1 MIGPAA
7 QKKQRVAVNPANQK
21 DSQATMHKYPA
32 MTQPSHTRKH
42 RRRAPGSPLSLL
54 TGLLLLCLTGAIAAE
69 DLQQDNQAIHAL
81 LDGLHR
87 DASEARFEDYFARFT
102 PDAVF
107 LGTDRSERW
116 TIPEFKAYA
125 APVFAEGRGWTYH
138 RVERH
143 IEGSGSTRWFD
154 EVLHNEKLG
163 HCRGTGVVIHSAQG
177 WRIAHY
183 ALTMLVPNSIAAE
196 VGRQTQ
202 AAEAAAEM
210 P

>member
-125 APVFAEGRGWTYH
+125 APVFAEGRGWT
-138 RVERH
+138 
-143 IEGSGSTRWFD
+143 
-154 EVLHNEKLG
+154 
-163 HCRGTGVVIHSAQG
+163 
-177 WRIAHY
+177 
-183 ALTMLVPNSIAAE
+183 
-196 VGRQTQ
+196 
-202 AAEAAAEM
+202 
-210 P
+210 

>member
-7 QKKQRVAVNPANQK
+7 QIKEKVAVSPANQE
-21 DSQATMHKYPA
+21 DAQTTMHKYSA
-32 MTQPSHTRKH
+32 MTQPCHPCRH

-54 TGLLLLCLTGAIAAE
+54 TVLLLLCLAGTITAE
-69 DLQQDNQAIHAL
+69 DLPQDNQAIQAL

-87 DASEARFEDYFARFT
+87 DASEARLEDYFARFT

-125 APVFAEGRGWTYH
+125 APVFAEGRGWTYY

-163 HCRGTGVVIHSAQG
+163 HCRGTGVVVHGAQG

-196 VGRQTQ
+196 VGQQTL
-202 AAEAAAEM
+202 AAEAATEK

>member
-1 MIGPAA
+1 
-7 QKKQRVAVNPANQK
+7 
-21 DSQATMHKYPA
+21 MHKYSA
-32 MTQPSHTRKH
+32 MTQPCHSRRH
-42 RRRAPGSPLSLL
+42 RRLVPESPLSLL
-54 TGLLLLCLTGAIAAE
+54 TGLLLFCLAGATAAE
-69 DLQQDNQAIHAL
+69 DLQLDNQAIHAL

-125 APVFAEGRGWTYH
+125 APVFAKGQGWTYH

-143 IEGSGSTRWFD
+143 IEGSGSIRWFD
-154 EVLHNEKLG
+154 EVLDNEKLG
-163 HCRGTGVVIHSAQG
+163 HCRGTGVVVHSAQG

-183 ALTMLVPNSIAAE
+183 ALTMLIPNSIAAE
-196 VGRQTQ
+196 VGEQTQ
-202 AAEAAAEM
+202 AIDRLGITD
-210 P
+210 